1 MLAADDQAYRIQH
14 PVDGEV
20 PDRIALRWMAR
31 IAAEKHD
38 FAVVLVMS
46 HTSDDTVAAN
56 RLVTYL
62 AELHESLISERRDA
76 EARIACYPDRSQ
88 PTEEEAYRLLDLVN
102 DVRAV
107 VDEKYRV
114 IAEADLG
121 AERLRPL
128 LDDLIL
134 GISASVIRSK
144 DAYKGALPSAITNNL
159 LAFCEARG

>member
-1 MLAADDQAYRIQH
+1 
-14 PVDGEV
+14 
-20 PDRIALRWMAR
+20 MAR

-62 AELHESLISERRDA
+62 AELHESLITERRDA